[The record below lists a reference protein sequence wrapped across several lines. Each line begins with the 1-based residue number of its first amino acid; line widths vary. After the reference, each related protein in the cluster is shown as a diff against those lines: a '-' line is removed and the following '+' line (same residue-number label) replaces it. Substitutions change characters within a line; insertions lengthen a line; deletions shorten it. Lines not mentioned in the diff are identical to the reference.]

1 MYNAT
6 YVVNYCT
13 VGSSWIGFDDV
24 EVVGIKVSYAGRRSY
39 LVTLCGKCHMKTIGD
54 FL

>member
-13 VGSSWIGFDDV
+13 VGSSWIGFDDI
-24 EVVGIKVSYAGRRSY
+24 EVVGIRVSYAREKKLLGY
-39 LVTLCGKCHMKTIGD
+39 LICVANHI
-54 FL
+54 